1 MLECKWL
8 FGKGMPSP
16 AAEFDLGVVQ
26 MKKLLSICLV
36 LTMLLAF
43 GACSTT
49 PVDNHDGGESS
60 TSSTGETTSS
70 TVATG
75 DGAGDSTTTGTA
87 GASSSDNTTGTTA
100 PVGTTGTSKVNTTTS
115 TTKVTTT
122 TNPCKHEVMLPA
134 NCDRPAT
141 CAECGKTGGKK
152 LGHMYELGE
161 CTRVID
167 GKVCGD
173 YDPKYIPKMYF
184 TGDMSNMTSKK
195 DVREID
201 FEYRCKETDEK
212 KGEVRVLQ
220 GAAKIKVQGT
230 SSLSYD
236 KKNYTINFYED
247 TSYAKKLGVDVGW
260 GEQTE
265 YCLKANWIDK
275 THARN
280 VVSAKLVGEMQ
291 AKYGLFEDTPNG
303 GAIDGFPIE
312 VYINGDFHGLYTM
325 NIPKADWMF
334 NMDESNPNHIVI
346 CGEVWEAANWFK
358 GMPSFDTWAVEVGT
372 ENDATLQKMNRLF
385 QFLCYSN
392 DATFKRDFE
401 DYMDL
406 DATLNYY
413 IMMDFGYMPD
423 NRGKN
428 MLIATYD
435 GQYWYPSLYDLD
447 TSWGTYWDGSQLY
460 PYDTTPVEMYHSHLW
475 SNMEKLFSKELAERY
490 FELRETVL
498 DEDHVMKMFTDF
510 YESIPD
516 EVLAREKNK
525 WGPNLPGDDI
535 DQIQDYLDVCVPY
548 LDAKYA
554 DWL

>member
-1 MLECKWL
+1 
-8 FGKGMPSP
+8 
-16 AAEFDLGVVQ
+16 
-26 MKKLLSICLV
+26 MKKLLSLCLV
-36 LTMLLAF
+36 LAMLLAF
-43 GACSTT
+43 GACNTA
-49 PVDNHDGGESS
+49 PVDKPEDGEG
-60 TSSTGETTSS
+60 TTSS
-70 TVATG
+70 TDAPT
-75 DGAGDSTTTGTA
+75 
-87 GASSSDNTTGTTA
+87 SSSIATSATEGSTNGADDGTSTDAVGTSSSVISTGKPTVGATTKPTIDATTKPTAGTTA
-100 PVGTTGTSKVNTTTS
+100 TTTKKVTTS

-122 TNPCKHEVMLPA
+122 TNPCKHEVIIPA
-134 NCDRPAT
+134 NCDAPAT
-141 CAECGKTGGKK
+141 CRDCGKTGGKA

-161 CTRVID
+161 CTRVLN

-184 TGDMSNMTSKK
+184 TGDMSNMTQKK
-195 DVREID
+195 DVRNIS
-201 FEYRCKETDEK
+201 FEYRCKETDES

-230 SSLSYD
+230 SSLYYD

-247 TSYAKKLGVDVGW
+247 SSYAKKLGVDVGW

-265 YCLKANWIDK
+265 YCLKANWIDQ

-291 AKYGLFEDTPNG
+291 AKYGLFEDAPNG

-312 VYINGDFHGLYTM
+312 VYINDEFHGLYTM

-346 CGEVWEAANWFK
+346 CGEIWEAATWFK
-358 GMPSFDTWAVEVGT
+358 GMPSFESWAVEVGT

-385 QFLCYSN
+385 QFLCYS
-392 DATFKRDFE
+392 DDSTFVRDFE
-401 DYMDL
+401 NYMSL

-428 MLIATYD
+428 MLLATYD

-460 PYDTTPVEMYHSHLW
+460 PYEDEFVEMYHSHLW
-475 SNMEKLFSKELAERY
+475 GNMEKLFSEELAERY

-498 DEDHVMKMFTDF
+498 DEDHIMEMFTDF

-516 EVLAREKNK
+516 EVLAREKSK
-525 WGPNLPGDDI
+525 WGPNLPGAGI
-535 DQIQDYLDVCVPY
+535 DQIQDYLDTCVPF
-548 LDAKYA
+548 LDAKYEA
-554 DWL
+554 WR